1 MCDHGEIEVREYIL
15 EDGSSPYRKWFD
27 SLDAHAAAKV
37 TVAIKRLE
45 RGLVSAIK
53 WLDGIGEYII
63 DWAPGYRI
71 YLSQDGRNLIILYGG
86 GTKKGQGADIREAK
100 KLYLQYKIRKANV
113 RDTANVKNKN
123 VVQFKKQR

>member
-63 DWAPGYRI
+63 DWGPGYRI